1 MTYRPSALE
10 RAFELARSGGVAS
23 IETIKLI
30 LKREGYDGYQLIGPQ
45 LRRQL
50 RVVIF
55 DARRA

>member
-10 RAFELARSGGVAS
+10 RACELARPGRVAS

-45 LRRQL
+45 LLRQL
-50 RVVIF
+50 TGSHL
-55 DARRA
+55 

>member
-1 MTYRPSALE
+1 MTYRPLALE
-10 RAFELARSGGVAS
+10 RAFELARPARVAS

-45 LRRQL
+45 LLRQL
-50 RVVIF
+50 TVVIF